1 MEVKILNKN
10 WKSVERV
17 RWKPDE
23 DQFLLEK
30 IKFHIEETHMDLAR
44 KIINNPIVEGRTL
57 DAIEQ
62 RIGWM
67 RANLKTSKKNF
78 F

>member
-1 MEVKILNKN
+1 MNKN

-17 RWKPDE
+17 RWEPNE
-23 DQFLLEK
+23 DQLLLEQINIHSK
-30 IKFHIEETHMDLAR
+30 ESHMDLAR
-44 KIINNPIVEGRTL
+44 KIISNSLIEGRTL

-67 RANLKTSKKNF
+67 RAKKRR
-78 F
+78 